1 MTSPSLD
8 EFGLIARHLAPLATH
23 AAARGLT
30 DDVAVLAARDIGGSL
45 VITADAIVAGVHFL
59 ADDPPEAVAQRVLR
73 VNLSDLAAKG
83 ARPIGYVLTLALG
96 HDQDEAWVA
105 RFAAG
110 LAANQRQ
117 FSWSLLGGDTIGT
130 PGPLTISV
138 TALGEGPAGD
148 AAPRNGARAGDRIW
162 VTGSIGDG
170 ALGLAVC
177 LGKAPS
183 IASDL
188 AEAAAARFRV
198 PQPRVKLGRALMESG
213 LVTASADISDGLV
226 ADLAHIA
233 EESRLRGLI
242 DGPFVPL
249 SPAGQAAVAAD
260 AAWFP
265 KLITGGDDYELVI
278 TGPASADAALR
289 RIARDTGIPLTPI
302 GWMEEG
308 SGVTV
313 YGEDGEPISL
323 ERAGY
328 THFQP

>member
-1 MTSPSLD
+1 MREPLSLGRDRGFFVGGRALLEDDMSDKWNKRTSAVHGGTKRSQWG
-8 EFGLIARHLAPLATH
+8 EVSEAIF
-23 AAARGLT
+23 LT
-30 DDVAVLAARDIGGSL
+30 QGFVYDS
-45 VITADAIVAGVHFL
+45 
-59 ADDPPEAVAQRVLR
+59 
-73 VNLSDLAAKG
+73 
-83 ARPIGYVLTLALG
+83 
-96 HDQDEAWVA
+96 
-105 RFAAG
+105 
-110 LAANQRQ
+110 
-117 FSWSLLGGDTIGT
+117 
-130 PGPLTISV
+130 
-138 TALGEGPAGD
+138 
-148 AAPRNGARAGDRIW
+148 
-162 VTGSIGDG
+162 
-170 ALGLAVC
+170 
-177 LGKAPS
+177 
-183 IASDL
+183 